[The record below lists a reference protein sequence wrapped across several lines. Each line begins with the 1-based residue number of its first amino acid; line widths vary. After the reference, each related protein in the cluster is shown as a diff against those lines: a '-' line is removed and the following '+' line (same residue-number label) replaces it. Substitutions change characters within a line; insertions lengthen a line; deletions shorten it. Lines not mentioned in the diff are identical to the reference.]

1 MKTTASSSGRTGIH
15 RRKGLDPDRS
25 PYASAKVTKALFSAG
40 AAARMQRLN
49 AGDMLTADEA
59 AQFAGTSR
67 VTVNAWISEG
77 RAIALK
83 QTRGG
88 YRLPKWQFE
97 PAVWDVLP
105 LLSRAMG
112 TSEGWALLS
121 FLETPLGGLGG
132 RTPRQAI
139 EQGAAHLAVELAEA
153 HGT

>member
-1 MKTTASSSGRTGIH
+1 MKTTSSSSGRTASQ
-15 RRKGLDPDRS
+15 RRKGLDPVRS

-49 AGDMLTADEA
+49 AGDMLTTDEA
-59 AQFAGTSR
+59 AKFASTSR
-67 VTVNAWISEG
+67 VTINAWISEG
-77 RAIALK
+77 RAIGLRP
-83 QTRGG
+83 TRGG

-105 LLSRAMG
+105 LLSKALG
-112 TSEGWALLS
+112 TIEGWALLS

-139 EQGAAHLAVELAEA
+139 EQGAGTLAVELAQA
-153 HGT
+153 HGI